1 MSVRLGR
8 DGTSRASETGGR
20 IWPGPDVRNASDET
34 RTVAKPV
41 ARVTLPIK
49 QEGENPRTTRV
60 RKVVLEASTTLF
72 IEEGYRAVTPQ
83 RVSQETGVA
92 RSTIYRHWPDQQ
104 ALLLDT
110 IDVVVFP
117 HGGLEWSGDLR
128 ADLVSALEG
137 LRRRLDR
144 RPFRDIF
151 AALLEHA
158 NRSRE
163 IVPAQRRAVE
173 GVLAPTR
180 EVIESAVADG
190 RLELSGSAEDAVARL
205 AGPLMHQ
212 HVMLRERITDELIST
227 TIDGFLATSA
237 SKSARRS

>member
-1 MSVRLGR
+1 MRTDDTPVP
-8 DGTSRASETGGR
+8 GT
-20 IWPGPDVRNASDET
+20 P
-34 RTVAKPV
+34 
-41 ARVTLPIK
+41 LPIRK
-49 QEGENPRTTRV
+49 DGENPRTTRV
-60 RKVVLEASTTLF
+60 RKVVIEAATTLF

-117 HGGLEWSGDLR
+117 HGSLDLTGDL
-128 ADLVSALEG
+128 ATDLETALHA

-144 RPFRDIF
+144 RPFRDVF

-163 IVPAQRRAVE
+163 IVPAQRRFVD
-173 GVLAPTR
+173 GVLAPIR
-180 EVIESAVADG
+180 EVIDAAIEQG
-190 RLELSGSAEDAVARL
+190 GLELSVSPDEAVAQL
-205 AGPLMHQ
+205 TGPLFHR
-212 HVMLRERITDELIST
+212 HVMLRARITDELIAAT
-227 TIDGFLATSA
+227 VDGFLS
-237 SKSARRS
+237 SHGRRADRTR